1 MEQTQYLQMI
11 NSPWLWLA
19 SGAAVSVVVVQAFIF
34 ARKSY
39 QTGLE
44 IGLTRTQMNDA
55 MRSSLIAAI
64 GPSIVVLSAMIALLV
79 SVGGPV
85 AWLRLAFIGSAGFEL
100 MAANFGAKAVGVTLG
115 SDPMTGVAFANAVWT
130 MVLGSIGWII
140 FATLTADKME
150 KVQHRVA
157 GNDSGLIGIISS
169 AAVLAA
175 FGANGATYLVMLNK
189 NAVSCIA
196 GAAVMLL
203 LSPYADAKNIKWLKE
218 WVLFFALVGG
228 LVAAVVWPF

>member
-115 SDPMTGVAFANAVWT
+115 SDPMTGVAFANAIP
-130 MVLGSIGWII
+130 S
-140 FATLTADKME
+140 KS
-150 KVQHRVA
+150 RVA
-157 GNDSGLIGIISS
+157 LPS
-169 AAVLAA
+169 
-175 FGANGATYLVMLNK
+175 
-189 NAVSCIA
+189 VSRR
-196 GAAVMLL
+196 
-203 LSPYADAKNIKWLKE
+203 
-218 WVLFFALVGG
+218 
-228 LVAAVVWPF
+228 